1 MSWRFQS
8 QGRGGLVRGR
18 ASWCHGGS
26 LDMLL
31 TNSGV
36 VELLETQ
43 GIFNSAMLL
52 DIAKRIIW
60 CL

>member
-1 MSWRFQS
+1 
-8 QGRGGLVRGR
+8 
-18 ASWCHGGS
+18 
-26 LDMLL
+26 MLL

-60 CL
+60 CLCLFSSLCLLY